1 MISKPVKYVFT
12 DIHHNHK
19 YEPICEGYIGAIK
32 SAFTF
37 RTLAIVLLTLTGHKV
52 RLIIEETVE
61 KVGYGDITSKGIY
74 VMKVVFYCYM
84 FNFAVLLL
92 MNNAN
97 LKS

>member
-1 MISKPVKYVFT
+1 MNDNQK
-12 DIHHNHK
+12 D
-19 YEPICEGYIGAIK
+19 EPICEGYIGAQK
-32 SAFTF
+32 SAFLF
-37 RTLAIVLLTLTGHKV
+37 RTLAIVALTLTGHKV

-97 LKS
+97 LNS